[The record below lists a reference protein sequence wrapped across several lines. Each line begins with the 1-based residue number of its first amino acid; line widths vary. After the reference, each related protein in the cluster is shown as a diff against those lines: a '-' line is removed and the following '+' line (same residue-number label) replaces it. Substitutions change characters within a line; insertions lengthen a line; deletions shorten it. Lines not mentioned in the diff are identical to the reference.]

1 MDHCPG
7 PISSKFFFENLQNW
21 IFFENPFIKDKSE
34 GLLIRSTMHKKVLK
48 LALNVELAQ
57 LKFTYITVVK
67 YPKLG
72 HIVQSGQVHFS
83 PEQWS
88 MYKPTVYKTGN
99 RTGHNFDLALAIQTQ
114 KFHLKLATDHL
125 LPQHL
130 MWKKLERIF
139 FLFFTLVGHRLCV
152 FFFWDIL
159 LVVIY
164 L

>member
-1 MDHCPG
+1 M
-7 PISSKFFFENLQNW
+7 
-21 IFFENPFIKDKSE
+21 
-34 GLLIRSTMHKKVLK
+34 V
-48 LALNVELAQ
+48 VELAQ
-57 LKFTYITVVK
+57 LIFTYITVVK

-72 HIVQSGQVHFS
+72 HTVQSDQVHFS

-130 MWKKLERIF
+130 M
-139 FLFFTLVGHRLCV
+139 
-152 FFFWDIL
+152 
-159 LVVIY
+159 
-164 L
+164 